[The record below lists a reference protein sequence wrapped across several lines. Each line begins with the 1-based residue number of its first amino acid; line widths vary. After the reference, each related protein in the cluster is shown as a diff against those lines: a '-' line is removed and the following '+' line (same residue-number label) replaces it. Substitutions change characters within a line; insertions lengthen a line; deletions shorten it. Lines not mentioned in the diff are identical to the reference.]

1 MTYIVSSGTLNPTIP
16 YLALRPWVLVLK
28 ITVLVLA
35 VTVLVPSLAVQP
47 VDKHKINVHYHKN
60 DKYNANVSR

>member
-1 MTYIVSSGTLNPTIP
+1 
-16 YLALRPWVLVLK
+16 LALRPWVLALK
-28 ITVLVLA
+28 I
-35 VTVLVPSLAVQP
+35 TVLVPSLAVQP

>member
-1 MTYIVSSGTLNPTIP
+1 
-16 YLALRPWVLVLK
+16 LK